1 MTKHARLIAALVL
14 CLAVVVAGPASG
26 AGATTTTAPGKPTL
40 TAKLLDKKVKVH
52 GKARIKGELEVP
64 DSRGERSLEP
74 IIVQK
79 LVAGVW
85 VDVTTGTCR
94 PNYTFKLSVSFSVAA
109 EYQLRLYHPVSAVA
123 SATLLLTVF

>member
-1 MTKHARLIAALVL
+1 MTKHARLLAALVL
-14 CLAVVVAGPASG
+14 CLAVVVAGPAAAAS
-26 AGATTTTAPGKPTL
+26 ATPTAPGKPTL
-40 TAKLLDKKVKVH
+40 TAKLVEKKVKVH
-52 GKARIKGELEVP
+52 GKAHIKGKLDVP
-64 DSRGERSLEP
+64 DSRGERGLEP

-94 PNYTFKLSVSFSVAA
+94 PNYTFKLSVSFTVAA